1 MFLSFI
7 FPALAGLIKMLGG
20 LSAVALCSNVFL
32 FVLNLPLFAPAV
44 FILPLP
50 NWPSDVKALIIPQ
63 AQVPWEQQGG
73 G

>member
-1 MFLSFI
+1 
-7 FPALAGLIKMLGG
+7 MLGG
-20 LSAVALCSNVFL
+20 LSAVAQCSNVFL
-32 FVLNLPLFAPAV
+32 FALNLPLFAPTV

-63 AQVPWEQQGG
+63 ALVQQEQKGG